1 MSRQFLIIA
10 AVLAFAACAAPIAK
24 KISAPAA
31 EVPMPSAAYITE
43 VRVLLHQP
51 HEELTIKVSGPF
63 SFTDLADNKKY
74 KSPKSGSFKIVKSA
88 NNLQIGS
95 LRTPKGAMI
104 GLNNNSDYFDI
115 GGVHYHGPL
124 LATFSTAGELN
135 IIEKIDLE
143 EYLLGV
149 LPYEMSHSWPLEALK
164 AQAVAARTFTLK
176 TMQDTRNKDF
186 DLYSDVRSQMYKGTV
201 KTYDSIKKAVGA
213 TKGEVLKYKGEMF
226 HTYYHANCGG
236 HTNGDGIKPLSGAK
250 CGYCKDSASYTW
262 AKTLPKESVNN
273 YLKKNNIK
281 GEIKKIE
288 VGKTLTGGRAST
300 LILTTTKEK
309 KEVSCPAFR
318 LAVGPTVLKSCYITK
333 ADGLKLQG
341 RGYGHGKGMCQD
353 GAKGMALDGKYY
365 KDILAHYYPDAKI
378 TKI

>member
-1 MSRQFLIIA
+1 MSRKFILLAA
-10 AVLAFAACAAPIAK
+10 AVVMAACSAPSAK
-24 KISAPAA
+24 KISAPAEEIPA
-31 EVPMPSAAYITE
+31 AASSSATE
-43 VRVLLHQP
+43 VRVLLHSP
-51 HEELTIKVSGPF
+51 RGELSIKTSGPF
-63 SFTDLADNKKY
+63 SFTDLSDNKKY
-74 KSPKSGSFKIVKSA
+74 KSAKSGDFKIVKSGDI
-88 NNLQIGS
+88 LQIGS
-95 LRTPKGAMI
+95 LRTAKGALI
-104 GLNNNSDYFDI
+104 TLNNNSDYFDI
-115 GGVHYHGPL
+115 AGVHYRGPL
-124 LATFSTAGELN
+124 LVMLSAAGAVN

-164 AQAVAARTFTLK
+164 AQAVAARTFTLM
-176 TMQDTRNKDF
+176 TMKNTKNKDF

-201 KTYDSIKKAVGA
+201 KTYDSVKKAVGG

-273 YLKKNNIK
+273 YLKKNNMK

-309 KEVSCPAFR
+309 KEVSCPSFR
-318 LAVGPTVLKSCYITK
+318 LAIGSTVLRSCNITK

-353 GAKGMALDGKYY
+353 GAKGMALDGKSY
-365 KDILAHYYPDAKI
+365 KDILAHYYPEAKI